1 MKDKQKE
8 TNSYNNIKVVSHD
21 ALPNYEMALQSLR
34 DNSSSRLMYE
44 YLMSDEEWYEHF
56 VGFLAGKKTLPLLYD
71 PFFKMIFNPIE
82 ERTRLSE
89 LVSCILGQHVT
100 VIEVLLILRY
110 KRFRMTFR
118 RQELHVIRL
127 TLF

>member
-82 ERTRLSE
+82 ERTRLLNS
-89 LVSCILGQHVT
+89 
-100 VIEVLLILRY
+100 
-110 KRFRMTFR
+110 
-118 RQELHVIRL
+118 
-127 TLF
+127 